1 MLTHTH
7 FITRRCIH
15 YTRIRLNLKET
26 RLQSNVPMM
35 RNCESFIEMY
45 AAALYTVE
53 SKSEVN
59 AIKYDCGIG

>member
-1 MLTHTH
+1 
-7 FITRRCIH
+7 
-15 YTRIRLNLKET
+15 
-26 RLQSNVPMM
+26 MM

-59 AIKYDCGIG
+59 AIKYDCGMG